1 MKTLNQRILAAA
13 GFLMLLSGGTMV
25 DFAAQS
31 LFAAPKAEM
40 QIETQAKVVNINKA
54 GVEEL
59 QTLRGI
65 GPAIASRIIQY
76 RESHGNFEKI
86 EDLVNVG
93 GIGQAKLQ
101 KIKTQVTV

>member
-1 MKTLNQRILAAA
+1 MKTLESRLLAAA
-13 GFLMLLSGGTMV
+13 SLFMLLSGGTMV
-25 DFAAQS
+25 DFAVQT

-40 QIETQAKVVNINKA
+40 QIETQAKVVNLNKA

-65 GPAIASRIIQY
+65 GPAIASRIVQY
-76 RESHGNFEKI
+76 REAHGNFEKI
-86 EDLVNVG
+86 EDLVSVG

>member
-1 MKTLNQRILAAA
+1 MKTLKNRTLAAA
-13 GFLMLLSGGTMV
+13 AFLMLVGGGTLI
-25 DFAAQS
+25 DFGVQS

-40 QIETQAKVVNINKA
+40 QIETQAKVVNLNKA
-54 GVEEL
+54 SVDEL

-65 GPAIASRIIQY
+65 GPAIANRIVQY
-76 RESHGNFEKI
+76 REAHGNFEKI

-101 KIKTQVTV
+101 NIKTQVTV